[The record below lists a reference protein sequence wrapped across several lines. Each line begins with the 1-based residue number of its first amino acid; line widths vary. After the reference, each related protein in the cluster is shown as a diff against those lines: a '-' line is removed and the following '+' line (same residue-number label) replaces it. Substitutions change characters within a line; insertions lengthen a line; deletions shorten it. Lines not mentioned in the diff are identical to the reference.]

1 MFLKDNFK
9 LKIKKSLIQKLQG
22 KNILDN
28 SLLFS
33 NQTGIKVHANPG
45 LVKGAFFW
53 NYSEI
58 GIR

>member
-9 LKIKKSLIQKLQG
+9 LIQKLQG